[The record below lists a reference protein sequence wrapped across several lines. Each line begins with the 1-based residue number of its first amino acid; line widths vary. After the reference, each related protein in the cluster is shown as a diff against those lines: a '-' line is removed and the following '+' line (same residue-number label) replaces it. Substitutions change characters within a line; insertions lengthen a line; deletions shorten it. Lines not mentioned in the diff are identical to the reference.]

1 MSDDLTLLREYAR
14 TGSEGAFAEL
24 VSRHV
29 NLVHSTALRQVRD
42 PHLAEEITQAVF
54 IILARKAAA
63 LGPGTLLPGWLCRT
77 ARYASAN
84 ALTVQWRRQHR
95 EQEAHMQSLLTEPA
109 DETWPQI
116 APLLD
121 QAMGRL
127 GRQDHDALVLRFF
140 EGKSFKEVGTAL
152 GRNED
157 TARMRVNRALEKL
170 RKFFAKRGVTLTS
183 AVIAGAV
190 AANSVQA
197 APATLAQ
204 TVTVVAAAKG
214 AAAGGA
220 TAALVHEALKLMAW
234 AKVKTA
240 LVLGTGL
247 LVAAGTATVVVGE
260 IEKPAAAVNL
270 EKPATNAQFETES
283 GYPWQAEGFGT
294 NAGGG
299 SHFSGE
305 VVLGPKAPRMLEIRP
320 TVAPKGTSMGTAAS
334 GSDKDWKGLGFGYTV
349 RDMLRIVYGFSWT
362 DYRMVATTP
371 LPSERYDY
379 VDNLNRGATEALR
392 NAIRK
397 RFGVTGRVVTVETNV
412 LRLQVAI
419 PSTLGLR
426 PSRPDS
432 KQLDMQ
438 SNGIYSNERHLGVI
452 DLKKWTQICEQT
464 LQVPVADHTG
474 LKGNYDVDLKW
485 TWGRG
490 QSETDAFT
498 EAMLTQ
504 LGLELVPAREKID
517 LLVIEK
523 DKTAPVSNLA
533 EATRPPVVA
542 PGQVDFPK
550 TAWTNAGQAM
560 PQAALMTY
568 FWALNTGN
576 RTNVAASMSAAA
588 REAFALD
595 LQAAGQTEAQF
606 YQGLAPKMR
615 KMTGYHLA
623 NDLLPY
629 SIEIAGGVNPSDD
642 MALTV
647 EGTNWVVDETP
658 LHFLGPT
665 PEPVPPKQANNPKS
679 TWALAGYGSPE
690 AALQTYFWAIR
701 QGDAARL
708 TASLTA
714 EARADF
720 AKEVREAG
728 KPADDY
734 LKASAAELTKMTG
747 YRVLAIEPT
756 AIDEVDCR
764 LVMDGAAIKS
774 EDATNSL
781 TLKKAGTEWKVN
793 EAP

>member
-1 MSDDLTLLREYAR
+1 MSDDLTLLRDYAR
-14 TGSEGAFAEL
+14 TGSEAAFAEL

-42 PHLAEEITQAVF
+42 EHLAEEITQAVF

-63 LGPGTLLPGWLCRT
+63 LGPGTILPGWLCRT

-84 ALTVQWRRQHR
+84 ALTVQRRRQHR
-95 EQEAHMQSLLTEPA
+95 EQEAYMQSPLNEPA
-109 DETWPQI
+109 EETWGRI

-121 QAMGRL
+121 QGMDHL

-197 APATLAQ
+197 APAALAQ
-204 TVTVVAAAKG
+204 TVTAVAAAKG

-220 TAALVHEALKLMAW
+220 TLALVHEALKLMAW
-234 AKVKTA
+234 AQVKTA
-240 LVLGTGL
+240 LVLGAGL
-247 LVAAGTATVVVGE
+247 LLAAGTAAVMVGE
-260 IEKPAAAVNL
+260 MERPAA
-270 EKPATNAQFETES
+270 KAQFETES
-283 GYPWQAEGFGT
+283 GYPWQAESFGT
-294 NAGGG
+294 NVGGG

-305 VVLGPKAPRMLEIRP
+305 FVLGPKAPPMLEIRP
-320 TVAPKGTSMGTAAS
+320 TVAPKGTSMGTGAGATD
-334 GSDKDWKGLGFGYTV
+334 SDEGWKWLGFGFTV
-349 RDMLRIVYGFSWT
+349 RDILRNLYGFNWT
-362 DYRMVATTP
+362 DCRTVVTTP
-371 LPSERYDY
+371 LPAERYDY
-379 VDNLNRGATEALR
+379 IDNLNQGATDALR

-412 LRLQVAI
+412 LRLEVVI
-419 PSTLGLR
+419 PTTLGLR
-426 PSRPDS
+426 PSRPDA
-432 KQLDMQ
+432 KQQDTE
-438 SNGIYSNERHLGVI
+438 SNGPNSHEKHLGVT
-452 DLKKWTQICEQT
+452 DFKNWVQFCEKT
-464 LQVPVADHTG
+464 LEIPVTDHTG

-485 TWGRG
+485 TWRRG
-490 QSETDAFT
+490 QSETNAFK
-498 EAMLTQ
+498 EAMLAQ

-517 LLVIEK
+517 ILVIEK
-523 DKTAPVSNLA
+523 DKTAPVSTLA
-533 EATRPPVVA
+533 EAARPPAVR

-550 TAWTNAGQAM
+550 TAWTNAGQAT
-560 PQAALMTY
+560 PEAALMTY

-576 RTNVAASMSAAA
+576 PTNVAASMSAGA
-588 REAFALD
+588 REDFALD

-606 YQGLAPKMR
+606 YQALAPKMR
-615 KMTGYHLA
+615 NITGYHLA

-629 SIEIAGGVNPSDD
+629 NIEIAGGVNPSDA

-647 EGTNWVVDETP
+647 EGTSWVVDETP
-658 LHFLGPT
+658 PHFLETT
-665 PEPVPPKQANNPKS
+665 PDPVPPKQVNNPKS
-679 TWALAGYGSPE
+679 GWAPAGYATPE
-690 AALQTYFWAIR
+690 AALQTYFWALR

-720 AKEVREAG
+720 AKEVQDAG
-728 KPADDY
+728 KTADEY
-734 LKASAAELTKMTG
+734 LKVAAPELAKMSG
-747 YRVLAIEPT
+747 YRLLAIEPT
-756 AIDEVDCR
+756 AINEVDCQM
-764 LVMDGAAIKS
+764 VMDGAAIKS